1 MTNCTL
7 ELPFTMQL
15 LTFTVYTNLLL
26 VCSSDFHNSNLF
38 FGTPRYSLYVRVMT
52 SAYVKGQPGF

>member
-1 MTNCTL
+1 MLYNANNL
-7 ELPFTMQL
+7 NLIPFYKI
-15 LTFTVYTNLLL
+15 VRYAKHHYYP
-26 VCSSDFHNSNLF
+26 SSDFHNSIKLV